1 MRRRPAAKEA
11 RKALFWVVWWRGEK
25 MTLRDKLAAYLAG
38 RIEGAPVEELV
49 GLLFSGTH
57 NDPEFSHR
65 IVQQVLGGD
74 PAFAYDPDHRRWSL
88 VEGLGLRRPLA
99 EAQFVVV
106 DLETRGGR
114 PGADQIIEIGAY
126 RCVGGR
132 ILDSFQS
139 LVRPARPIP
148 PFITRM
154 TSISNED
161 VALAPAISDL
171 LPRFRDFLGD
181 AVLVAHNAQ
190 FDLSFLDFEYRRVLG
205 APLRNPV
212 LCTLRLARRLLPSLR
227 RRGLDALAEHFG
239 LATEGRHRGLG
250 DARMAAELLGIFL
263 EMLAAQGIKR
273 LDLALEFTQS
283 AVTGRRMERHVRPEV
298 VAALPHQAGVYLM
311 RNERGDVLYVGKAR
325 DLKRR
330 VASYFNGGA
339 GTRGKIVDLV
349 SHVFSIETRT
359 TRATLEAALLE
370 AKLIR
375 ELKPPY
381 NRQLKTAP
389 QAYFICLD
397 LNDPFAR
404 LRVTTKLAARSGWL
418 QLGPFIG
425 RRHPRQAVE
434 VLARWCGLRT
444 CAGRLE
450 IDPARSACI
459 QGQIGHCAAPCNES
473 IDAHSY
479 GRQLERA
486 LQFLRGRGGTLLTE
500 LVQAR
505 DQAAAAMR
513 FHEAARYQRDLQTLQ
528 LLTIRERRLSQTV
541 TENNLVI
548 VEGETASVIL
558 SGRLAARF
566 ELAEPDAPQRISRYV
581 ADNYARYQ
589 ARPITKAELE
599 PMMLV
604 SRWLKERRPDDGRLI
619 FLNGASLPLEALT
632 EPA

>member
-1 MRRRPAAKEA
+1 
-11 RKALFWVVWWRGEK
+11 
-25 MTLRDKLAAYLAG
+25 MTLRDKLAAFLAA
-38 RIEGAPVEELV
+38 RLEGAPVEELI
-49 GLLFSGTH
+49 GLLFSSSN
-57 NDPEFSHR
+57 NDPELSHR
-65 IVQQVLGGD
+65 IIQQVLGAD
-74 PAFAYDPDHRRWSL
+74 PAFAYDPAHRRWSL
-88 VEGLGLRRPLA
+88 VEGLGLRKPLA
-99 EAQFVVV
+99 ETQFVVV

-114 PGADQIIEIGAY
+114 PSADQIIEIGAY
-126 RCVGGR
+126 RCLGTR
-132 ILDSFQS
+132 MLQSFQS

-148 PFITRM
+148 SFITRM
-154 TSISNED
+154 TSISNEA
-161 VALAPAISDL
+161 VAQAPTIGEI

-190 FDLSFLDFEYRRVLG
+190 FDFSFLDFEFRRLLG

-212 LCTLRLARRLLPSLR
+212 LCTLRLARRLLPSMR
-227 RRGLDALAEHFG
+227 RRGLDALADHFG

-250 DARMAAELLGIFL
+250 DARMAAELLAIFL
-263 EMLAAQGIKR
+263 EMLAVQGIKR
-273 LDLALEFTQS
+273 LDLALEFTHS
-283 AVTGRRMERHVRPEV
+283 ATSGRRMERHVPSEAI
-298 VAALPHQAGVYLM
+298 AAIPRQPGVYLM
-311 RNERGDVLYVGKAR
+311 RNERGEVLYVGKAR

-330 VASYFNGGA
+330 VASYFNGGV
-339 GTRGKIVDLV
+339 GTRGKIVDLI
-349 SHVFSIETRT
+349 SHVWSVTTRT

-370 AKLIR
+370 AELIR

-389 QAYFICLD
+389 QAYFIRLD

-404 LRVTTKLAARSGWL
+404 LSVATKLTARPGWL

-459 QGQIGHCAAPCNES
+459 QGQIGHCTAPCNQT
-473 IDAHSY
+473 IDRLGY

-486 LQFLRGRGGTLLTE
+486 LQFLRGRAGNLLNE
-500 LVQAR
+500 LAQAR
-505 DQAAAAMR
+505 DQAAATMR
-513 FHEAARYQRDLQTLQ
+513 FREAARYQRDLQTLQ
-528 LLTIRERRLSQTV
+528 LLAIRERRLSQTV

-548 VEGETASVIL
+548 IEGESASVIL
-558 SGRLAARF
+558 SGRLAGRF
-566 ELAEPDAPQRISRYV
+566 ELAEPDAAMRISRFV
-581 ADNYARYQ
+581 AENYARYQ
-589 ARPITKAELE
+589 ARPIAKAELE

-619 FLNGASLPLEALT
+619 FLSGANLPAEALA
-632 EPA
+632 EFA

>member
-212 LCTLRLARRLLPSLR
+212 LCTLRLA
-227 RRGLDALAEHFG
+227 
-239 LATEGRHRGLG
+239 
-250 DARMAAELLGIFL
+250 AELLGIFL

-298 VAALPHQAGVYLM
+298 VVALPHQAGVYLM